1 MLIVQ
6 VVQFLQSV
14 PAAAPAT
21 GSPHQAEQ
29 CQLHRADGDQP
40 AGEVRGG
47 GPRPEDCGELL

>member
-6 VVQFLQSV
+6 VVQFVQSV
-14 PAAAPAT
+14 PAAAPAP

-40 AGEVRGG
+40 AGAVRGG
-47 GPRPEDCGELL
+47 G